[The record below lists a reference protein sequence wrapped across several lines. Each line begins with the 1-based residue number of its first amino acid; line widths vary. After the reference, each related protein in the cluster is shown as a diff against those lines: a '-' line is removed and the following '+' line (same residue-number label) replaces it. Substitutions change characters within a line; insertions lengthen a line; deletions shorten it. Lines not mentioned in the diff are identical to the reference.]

1 MTRRRIAIV
10 ASELLGRPG
19 TGGAGTA
26 DCLLAVALA
35 RHGHEVLLLMATGR
49 DIGEPTE
56 DWASEYASAGVRI
69 RVLEDLAG
77 VRPAFLRPALEV
89 FHALREDPPHLAIVN
104 DWRALGWAAL
114 QARAVGVALA
124 DTTFVVHCHGPAR
137 WLAECSRK
145 VPDTLERFGVEVAE
159 RASVGLADAVV
170 SPSGWLLDWMR
181 TQAWPVPES
190 AIVIPYVREPTALG
204 NATPKAPT
212 GSRVGRVAFFG
223 PLREGKGIRVHLAA
237 LDALDPALL
246 ADVEL
251 LFLGPETRRW
261 TAERIANSLSPAVT
275 GRVSGVRIET
285 GLDRAT
291 ALEELRQPG
300 TLAVMPSILDNSPN
314 TVSECIE
321 QGIPFISTRTGGVP
335 ELVREEDRDRVLCQP
350 TSADLAA
357 ALTRALSSPD
367 GFEPA
372 RSAHDPAE
380 SLRAWLDLV
389 EAVAPPARVCARTAT
404 RVSLVSA
411 NEESARRMA
420 ERTRTVEVE
429 VVPATTRQDGLA
441 RASAEWVVF
450 LDRDD
455 NPDDALVDRLV
466 QAQAASDADVVTCA
480 VRPGHRP
487 GGIQLFLGH
496 PGSLGLV
503 ENQYGVL
510 GIVRRAL
517 LDDTALPE
525 SGADPDWVLFARLAL
540 GGARIVSIPDPLSVH
555 QGSPGIV
562 GDVPGDGLTVL
573 ETFEACGT
581 YLRDLPQLAATLAA
595 ANARSRRDAE
605 QGTTSNWPRYTRR
618 LGRRVLKIL
627 SVERR

>member
-35 RHGHEVLLLMATGR
+35 RQGHDVLLLLATGS
-49 DIGEPTE
+49 DIGEPSQ
-56 DWASEYASAGVRI
+56 DWASVYASAGVRI
-69 RVLEDLAG
+69 RVIGQLAG
-77 VRPAFLRPALEV
+77 ARPAFLRPPLEV
-89 FHALREDPPHLAIVN
+89 FHALRDDPPDLAIVN

-124 DTTFVVHCHGPAR
+124 DTALIVHCHGPAR

-145 VPDTLERFGVEVAE
+145 VPDTVERFGVEVAE

-170 SPSGWLLDWMR
+170 SPSAWLLDWMR

-190 AIVIPYVREPTALG
+190 SIVIPYVREPTALG
-204 NATPKAPT
+204 SATPQAST

-223 PLREGKGIRVHLAA
+223 PLREGKGIRLHLAA

-246 ADVEL
+246 AGVEL

-261 TAERIANSLSPAVT
+261 TPERIANSLSSAVT

-285 GLDRAT
+285 GLDRTT
-291 ALEELRQPG
+291 ALQELRQPG
-300 TLAVMPSILDNSPN
+300 TLSVMPSVLDNSPN

-321 QGIPFISTRTGGVP
+321 QGIPFISTRTGGIP
-335 ELVREEDRDRVLCQP
+335 ELVREEDRDRVLCEP
-350 TSADLAA
+350 TPAALAA
-357 ALTRALSSPD
+357 ALTSALSSPNA
-367 GFEPA
+367 FEPA

-380 SLRAWLDLV
+380 SLRAWLELV
-389 EAVAPPARVCARTAT
+389 EAVTPSAHVRARKAT

-411 NEESARRMA
+411 DEYSARRTA
-420 ERTRTVEVE
+420 GRTRTVEVE
-429 VVPATTRQDGLA
+429 VVPAATRRDGLS

-455 NPDDALVDRLV
+455 NPDETLVDRLV
-466 QAQAASDADVVTCA
+466 QAQAASGADVVTCA
-480 VRPGHRP
+480 VRPGGRP
-487 GGIQLFLGH
+487 GDIQLFLGH

-503 ENQYGVL
+503 ENHYGVL

-525 SGADPDWVLFARLAL
+525 NGADPDWVLFARLAL
-540 GGARIVSIPDPLSVH
+540 RGARIVSIPEPLSVH
-555 QGSPGIV
+555 QGSPGTV

-573 ETFEACGT
+573 ETFEACDT

-595 ANARSRRDAE
+595 ANARCRPDAA
-605 QGTTSNWPRYTRR
+605 QGTTSNWPRYTRQ
-618 LGRRVLKIL
+618 LGRRVLKIFR
-627 SVERR
+627 VERR